1 MATNQTYKTKV
12 LCAQEDGAIK
22 AAVENLI
29 AGHLVAVP
37 TETVYG
43 LAADAH
49 NPVALQL
56 IYKVKGRP
64 ASNPLICHVADTQ
77 MAKHYVQVS
86 DLAEKL
92 MHEFWPGPLTFVLP
106 IADNSQIPSMV
117 SANLDSLAV
126 RCPAND
132 VTRNVIKRLGHPI
145 AAPSANPSGK
155 LSPTSA
161 DDVLEGLGGYISM
174 VLDDGTADVGIE
186 STIIGI
192 NQNKITLLRP
202 GTIIAE
208 DISAAAGQ
216 PVFDRNNDEI
226 TAPGQLASHYA
237 PNAAVRLNAT
247 KRRDNEILI
256 GFGTAQGDMT
266 LSRSGDLQ
274 EAAHALFATLRAAD
288 KSGYATIAVTRIPH
302 TGIGIAINDRL
313 KRAAAPRSS

>member
-1 MATNQTYKTKV
+1 MATHQTYKTKV
-12 LCAQEDGAIK
+12 ICAQEDGAIK

-49 NPVALQL
+49 NPEALQL

-64 ASNPLICHVADTQ
+64 ANNPLICHVADTQ
-77 MAKHYVQVS
+77 MAKRYVEVS
-86 DLAEKL
+86 GLTEKL
-92 MHEFWPGPLTFVLP
+92 MREFWPGPLTFVLP
-106 IADNSQIPSMV
+106 IAGDSEIPSMV
-117 SANLDSLAV
+117 SANLGSLAV

-132 VTRNVIKRLGHPI
+132 VTRNVIKNLGRPI

-161 DDVLEGLGGYISM
+161 GDVLEGLGGYIPM
-174 VLDDGTADVGIE
+174 VLDGGTADVGIE

-192 NQNKITLLRP
+192 NQHKITLLRP
-202 GTIIAE
+202 GTVTAE
-208 DISAAAGQ
+208 DISAAAGE
-216 PVFDRNNDEI
+216 PVFDRHNDEI

-247 KRRDNEILI
+247 QKHDNETLI
-256 GFGTAQGDMT
+256 GFGAALGDLT
-266 LSRSGDLQ
+266 LSKTGDLQ

-288 KSGYATIAVTRIPH
+288 KTDCATIAVAPIPH